1 MPSAEQIKHFIQN
14 ILGCSCPEDV
24 FRTIDVRRNVR
35 LNNFAVLDSAIII
48 GNRLLVYIAEAGTA
62 GCTEEHLPVLV
73 EAGKKE
79 RDEKGLNRFR
89 LVLVTNEPEGVQL
102 AAKKQFE
109 ELRGSDDK
117 VHLHVIN
124 RKTMP
129 FATESTE
136 NTG

>member
-1 MPSAEQIKHFIQN
+1 MPSPEQIKHFVQN
-14 ILGCSCPEDV
+14 TLGCSCPEDV
-24 FRTIDVRRNVR
+24 FQSVDVRNTAR
-35 LNNFAVLDSAIII
+35 LSSFITLDNTIII
-48 GNRLLVYIAEAGTA
+48 GNRLLIYIAEAGTA
-62 GCTEEHLPVLV
+62 GCTEEHLPILV

-79 RDEKGLNRFR
+79 RDKKGLNRFR
-89 LVLVTNEPEGVQL
+89 LVLVTDEPEGVQL
-102 AAKKQFE
+102 AAEKQFE

-136 NTG
+136 